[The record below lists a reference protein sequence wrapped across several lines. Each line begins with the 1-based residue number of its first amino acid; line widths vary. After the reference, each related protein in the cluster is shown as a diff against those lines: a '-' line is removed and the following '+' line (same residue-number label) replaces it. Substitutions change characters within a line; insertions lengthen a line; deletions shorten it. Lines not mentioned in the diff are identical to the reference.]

1 MLKFLVMKIYSV
13 TSDKQVNETVEM
25 HDYFMKKYW
34 PLADIIVLGYKEPEY
49 KSDFVKFDSMG
60 EDLGIKYQMKQIY
73 EYFLKLDESHFIFCS
88 DDMPVT
94 RPIDVEVIDYTE
106 ELLKTNKIIGRVGL
120 TSDNVRRPHTEVS
133 RISDEVSLIENN
145 HDAMYKLSGTWSAWN
160 REYFLLYLKDSK
172 DFWDWEVEGSKKS
185 IQDDFRILSFVPP
198 PIRISHLIKNR
209 KFQSEWYKEAYYG
222 TIDMFLEDQQ
232 EVKKIFKEMTIGV

>member
-88 DDMPVT
+88 TV
-94 RPIDVEVIDYTE
+94 
-106 ELLKTNKIIGRVGL
+106 LAG
-120 TSDNVRRPHTEVS
+120 HVS
-133 RISDEVSLIENN
+133 RSD
-145 HDAMYKLSGTWSAWN
+145 
-160 REYFLLYLKDSK
+160 
-172 DFWDWEVEGSKKS
+172 GS
-185 IQDDFRILSFVPP
+185 
-198 PIRISHLIKNR
+198 R
-209 KFQSEWYKEAYYG
+209 KFWALP
-222 TIDMFLEDQQ
+222 DD
-232 EVKKIFKEMTIGV
+232 KIKTSVW